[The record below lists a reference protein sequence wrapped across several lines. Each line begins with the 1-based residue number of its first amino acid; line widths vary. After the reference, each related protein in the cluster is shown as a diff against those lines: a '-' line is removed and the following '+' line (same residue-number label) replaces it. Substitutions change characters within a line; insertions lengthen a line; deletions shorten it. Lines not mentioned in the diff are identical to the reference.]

1 MFNKSLAFYL
11 QNQLG
16 SLQSILQRYSVR
28 LRVKILCFIQDEDFP
43 AKMDT
48 DEILPIKNITVM
60 SPGAILSM
68 CRQLTG
74 AQGYNYTQIFPKTF
88 NKTLW
93 SPIFREG
100 WAK

>member
-74 AQGYNYTQIFPKTF
+74 EQGYWCLKKFHPKVR
-88 NKTLW
+88 NHG
-93 SPIFREG
+93 EG
-100 WAK
+100 PY